1 VSDSFDPS
9 RGLIIVSAH
18 VWGPSGFLLL
28 SFALDTGALS
38 SVVKWESL
46 AGLGYDPAGSP
57 LQTTITSASGTLRV
71 PRVIVDRV
79 DALGATRVA
88 FPMLAH
94 TLPSSIRVDG
104 LLGLDFL
111 RGQRLTVDFRQGLV
125 TLD

>member
-1 VSDSFDPS
+1 MSDSFDPS

-18 VWGPSGFLLL
+18 VWGPSGFLAL

-46 AGLGYDPAGSP
+46 ADLGYDPSACP
-57 LQTTITSASGTLRV
+57 EQAKITSASGTLLV

-79 DALGATRVA
+79 DALGASRTA
-88 FPMLAH
+88 FPVLAH
-94 TLPSSIRVDG
+94 TLPESIRVDG
-104 LLGLDFL
+104 LLGLDFF